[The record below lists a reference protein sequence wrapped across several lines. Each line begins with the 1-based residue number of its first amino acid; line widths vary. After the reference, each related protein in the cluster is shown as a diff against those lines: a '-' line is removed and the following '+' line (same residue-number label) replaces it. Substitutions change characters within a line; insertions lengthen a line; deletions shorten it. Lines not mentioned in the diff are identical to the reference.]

1 MKQVNNHCYKPL
13 HAGISFLGIGAWLML
28 IGISLITASLAYDPA
43 IHGKTAE
50 VLRLLWVI
58 TMAGTLSLRI
68 MSVQRHMM
76 LALRFRK
83 MPILPRFGC
92 LLLAT
97 LLPPVSEVMGIAKL
111 GFRKSVVV
119 QNFWCAAPNVEVDAT
134 KLAENVRSRYFAKTE
149 PGGFELLV
157 ATNVGLVTVLLQESR
172 IYAFLLEAQWEATTP
187 FALPKGGTEWKMEES
202 KTDDRALVWEVQYA
216 PCCKPVTAGR
226 LEQELSELLIDALD
240 ELSSITGQGG
250 ANS

>member
-1 MKQVNNHCYKPL
+1 MEQNNHCCKVL

-97 LLPPVSEVMGIAKL
+97 LLPPVPEVMGIAKL

-119 QNFWCAAPNVEVDAT
+119 QNFWCDAPNVEVDAT
-134 KLAENVRSRYFAKTE
+134 KLAENVRSRYFAKAVTGE
-149 PGGFELLV
+149 PELVV
-157 ATNVGLVTVLLQESR
+157 ATNFGLLNILLEGSSL
-172 IYAFLLEAQWEATTP
+172 YAFLLEEQWEGQKP
-187 FALPKGGTEWKMEES
+187 FGVPEGSMQWRLEES
-202 KTDDRALVWEVQYA
+202 HGNRALVWEVRYT
-216 PCCKPVTAGR
+216 PCCQPRAVGQ
-226 LEQELSELLIDALD
+226 LEQEVSELLLAAIDDLT
-240 ELSSITGQGG
+240 SVTR
-250 ANS
+250 